1 MTMETQIY
9 FAIAPAALRS
19 AGMTIALLVRTAHAI
34 THEMKLR
41 HLAVAAS
48 LGLVAC
54 AQSPTHATLSEHG
67 ATRMAQSDYVAPKPE
82 VSWSFDGHSFGA
94 YCYNTIG
101 CKVLYSNF
109 YQVKDEENQVAP
121 PPETSGMQR
130 YWHGGHGGID
140 NFPPP
145 AMVTWRSLDG
155 VAHEAHVD
163 IGEIFKDQ
171 QVLHNVP
178 ANKLAWNATKTGMSP
193 DIILVVNDRTISVYM
208 QVFVVLKEP
217 EMRGDRPSGFRS
229 EPVLAWRHTY

>member
-9 FAIAPAALRS
+9 FAIAPTALRS

-67 ATRMAQSDYVAPKPE
+67 GTRMAQSDYVAPKPE

-101 CKVLYSNF
+101 CKVLYASA
-109 YQVKDEENQVAP
+109 YHVKDDENQVSP
-121 PPETSGMQR
+121 PPRSDGIQKNWQGD
-130 YWHGGHGGID
+130 YGGID

-145 AMVTWRSLDG
+145 AVVTWRSLDG
-155 VAHEAHVD
+155 VPHEAHVD

-178 ANKLAWNATKTGMSP
+178 ANKLAWNATKTGMNP
-193 DIILVVNDRTISVYM
+193 DIVLVVNDRTISVYM
-208 QVFVVLKEP
+208 EAFVVLKEP
-217 EMRGDRPSGFRS
+217 EIPGNRYSGAVD
-229 EPVLAWRHTY
+229 ELVLAWRHTY